1 MWSLAISIA
10 IFTPALSRFP
20 LFISWIVINKI
31 IIFIIVL
38 RKRSATV
45 VALTIPAA
53 IISVPVPFSVLIP
66 VPVAGPPSLVS
77 GHLFLSYITALA
89 LPFLLTT
96 SITLSWILYTIG
108 KSISSETTSHGAEN
122 GGNETSAIFIIIIVA
137 AGFVLAASRSLGCF
151 TSYEAANN
159 SAQKTGAYARCR
171 VREVIIYHIASA
183 RNRTW
188 RTVSW
193 AASVIIIVIVGGR
206 TRARAAA
213 PDHGGVGRDRARAVL
228 LLGRLKSHALSWR
241 RRASVVGIIE
251 AGCWGIGRNAR
262 RRTLLLRVWGAARV
276 IVWREI
282 ATATGGLFIFVVVS
296 WHFVL

>member
-1 MWSLAISIA
+1 MQLLAISIA
-10 IFTPALSRFP
+10 IFTPSLPRFP
-20 LFISWIVINKI
+20 LFMSWVIINKV

-38 RKRSATV
+38 RKRSAAV
-45 VALTIPAA
+45 VALTVPAA
-53 IISVPVPFSVLIP
+53 IISVPVPIPIPIPIAGSPSLIP
-66 VPVAGPPSLVS
+66 R
-77 GHLFLSYITALA
+77 HLFLPYVAALA